1 MNDCIGKN
9 FYFPATLA
17 SFLQFVVDIF
27 LLANTDD
34 HQVQPI
40 RENSS
45 LPNKE
50 NPVRYTLLQ
59 TLDFDNDIQ
68 QLEAHLSRKSL
79 YPSSFLNDD

>member
-1 MNDCIGKN
+1 MTDCIGKN
-9 FYFPATLA
+9 FYFPATPVVFSSIWWTFLA
-17 SFLQFVVDIF
+17 
-27 LLANTDD
+27 ANTDD